1 MRPLLLTL
9 GDYRNL
15 TLNGTKRLSYLTQL
29 FPSMFNEKL
38 CEQLLQHICKM
49 LEISIAA
56 NKGKN
61 FLSSAKTGE
70 TELKM
75 ATILD
80 IFHQIPAA
88 TNKFIETL
96 CRLILQTEKSL
107 MIEPSCPF
115 RQPLVKFLLRYP
127 QDTMDLL
134 TNEINVKDPQ
144 NNRFVIYLL
153 KHKDGEQF
161 REVMQYRSS
170 YLVQLILCTVNTYA
184 AMESTMDMDAS
195 MSTMGSPLAPAIT
208 SPIGTAPIGQAIA
221 SPMNQSINQSMDA
234 HSMVSPMAL
243 FTPEEQYEAQHQAI
257 AIIETLMEFDEN
269 WLSTQDDIISALKV
283 IWESDL
289 YKSCET
295 NVACDLWHMVAKI
308 FLHYFS
314 HHTNDI
320 DLLFMLLKALCL
332 RFIPD
337 FQVILIQF
345 FCFDPA

>member
-49 LEISIAA
+49 LELSIAA

-61 FLSSAKTGE
+61 FLSIAKTGD
-70 TELKM
+70 TELKV
-75 ATILD
+75 ATILG

-96 CRLILQTEKSL
+96 FRLILQTEKSL

-115 RQPLVKFLLRYP
+115 REPLVRFLLRFP
-127 QDTMDLL
+127 SDTLKLL
-134 TNEINVKDPQ
+134 MNDNNIKDQ
-144 NNRFVIYLL
+144 QYNRFVIYLL
-153 KHKDGEQF
+153 KHKDGEKF
-161 REVMQYRSS
+161 RKDMQTKSAR
-170 YLVQLILCTVNTYA
+170 LVQLILCNPSDITMLQSQVVLETY
-184 AMESTMDMDAS
+184 EDR
-195 MSTMGSPLAPAIT
+195 
-208 SPIGTAPIGQAIA
+208 
-221 SPMNQSINQSMDA
+221 
-234 HSMVSPMAL
+234 
-243 FTPEEQYEAQHQAI
+243 YEAQHQAI
-257 AIIETLMEFDEN
+257 AIIETLIEYDDN
-269 WLSTQDDIISALKV
+269 WLSTQVDIINALKT
-283 IWESDL
+283 IWQTDL
-289 YKSCET
+289 YKSCEL
-295 NVACDLWHMVAKI
+295 NVACDTWHMVAKI

-320 DLLFMLLKALCL
+320 DLLFLLLKALCL

-337 FQVILIQF
+337 FQFLRDFLANTVAQSYTVEWKRKVFFHFVDNFNNPSLSQELKAKVSIIRISLAIQL
-345 FCFDPA
+345 